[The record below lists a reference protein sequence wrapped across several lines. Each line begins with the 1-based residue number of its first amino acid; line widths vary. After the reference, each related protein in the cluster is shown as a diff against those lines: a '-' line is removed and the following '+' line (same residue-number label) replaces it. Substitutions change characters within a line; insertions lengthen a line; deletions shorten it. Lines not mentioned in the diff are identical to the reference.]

1 MAAMTDAD
9 VAAHRAGVV
18 IRELTELAA
27 FDEVYRL
34 FDEIWRP
41 DPTNPPITVELMR
54 AFSKAGNYV
63 TGAYDG
69 SRLVGACVGFF
80 AEPAGTTLHSHVTG
94 VALAG
99 RNIGYAIKLHQ
110 REWAVR
116 RGLTAI
122 SWTYDPL
129 VSRNA
134 YFNLVKLGAVPTEY
148 LVDFYGTMNDRVN
161 LDDESDRLLVR
172 WDLSPT
178 ATDGLGRSSEPTVR
192 VAVPD
197 DIERIR
203 TTDPDRAR
211 EWRLSVRTE
220 LGGSMARGA
229 KVVGFDHG
237 YLLSTAP
244 GRAGGSLAGR

>member
-9 VAAHRAGVV
+9 VAARKAGVV

-27 FDEVYRL
+27 FDEAYRL
-34 FDEIWRP
+34 FDTIWRP
-41 DPTNPPITVELMR
+41 DPANPPITVELMR

-63 TGAYDG
+63 SGAYDG

-80 AEPAGTTLHSHVTG
+80 AEPAGTALHSHVTG
-94 VALAG
+94 VAVVG
-99 RNIGYAIKLHQ
+99 RHIGYALKLHQ
-110 REWAVR
+110 REWSVS

-134 YFNLVKLGAVPTEY
+134 YFNVVKLGATPIEY
-148 LVDFYGTMNDRVN
+148 LVDFYGNMNDEVN
-161 LDDESDRLLVR
+161 RDDESDRLLVR

-178 ATDGLGRSSEPTVR
+178 ATVALDRSCER
-192 VAVPD
+192 VAIPD
-197 DIERIR
+197 DIEQLRI
-203 TTDPDRAR
+203 TDPNAAR
-211 EWRLSVRTE
+211 EWRLTVRE
-220 LGGSMARGA
+220 ALGGLMARGA

-237 YLLSTAP
+237 YVVSK
-244 GRAGGSLAGR
+244 GDG